1 MENNNTIE
9 KLMQYYNDNPDD
21 FADDIESLDD
31 LNGYLSND
39 RRHPMD
45 KLDGSLEGYSPTDML
60 TLAHYSWDEQDS
72 EFNTERKYFYWNRC
86 PGLVST
92 NNRDYR
98 SDYLSDGTVERIVEN
113 ATHLHLSEGAQKII
127 KEQDND

>member
-31 LNGYLSND
+31 LNGYLGND
-39 RRHPMD
+39 RCHPMD
-45 KLDGSLEGYSPTDML
+45 KLDDSLEGYSPTDML

-72 EFNTERKYFYWNRC
+72 EFNTGRKYFYWNRC

-98 SDYLSDGTVERIVEN
+98 HDYLGDGTVERIVEN
-113 ATHLHLSEGAQKII
+113 AAHLHLSEGAQKII